1 MSIMKLITKFQ
12 EHRFLFEELV
22 KRDFKNKYKR
32 TVLGMLWSVL
42 SPLLT
47 LLILKLVFSNFFG
60 RSIEHYTIYLF
71 CGNLLF
77 SFYKESTHTGMGA
90 LLSNASIFTKVN
102 VPKYLF
108 LLSRNVSSLIN
119 FGINLCIFFVFCA
132 LDTIVFSWHLFAL
145 LYPVACLVLFNLGV
159 GFILSALYI
168 FFRDTQY
175 LYEVLTMLLMYMSAI
190 FYSIEKFPPALQK
203 VFYCNPVYV
212 YISYFR
218 EVVIQG
224 SIPSLSLHLLAAA
237 YALGALLIGGW
248 IYKKFNTSFLY
259 YV

>member
-1 MSIMKLITKFQ
+1 MRIFTKLR
-12 EHRFLFEELV
+12 EHQFLFEELV

-32 TVLGMLWSVL
+32 TVLGILWSVL

-77 SFYKESTHTGMGA
+77 SFYKESTHTGMSA
-90 LLSNASIFTKVN
+90 LLANSAIFTKVN

-119 FGINLCIFFVFCA
+119 FGINMCIFFAFCA
-132 LDTIVFSWHLFAL
+132 FDSIDFSWHFFAL
-145 LYPVACLVLFNLGV
+145 LYPAFCLVLFNLGI

-168 FFRDTQY
+168 FFRDIQY
-175 LYEVLTMLLMYMSAI
+175 LYDVLTMLLMYMSAI
-190 FYSIEKFPPALQK
+190 FYSTENFHPALQK

-212 YISYFR
+212 YITYYR
-218 EVVIQG
+218 EVVIDG

-237 YALGALLIGGW
+237 YAVGALLIGAL
-248 IYKKFNTSFLY
+248 IYKKYNTSFLY